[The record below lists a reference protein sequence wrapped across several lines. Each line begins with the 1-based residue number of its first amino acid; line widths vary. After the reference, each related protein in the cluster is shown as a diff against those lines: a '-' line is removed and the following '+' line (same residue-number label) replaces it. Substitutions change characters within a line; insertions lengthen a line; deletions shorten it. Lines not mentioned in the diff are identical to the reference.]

1 MNNLRPPPK
10 LTVSQFADQYRYLSS
25 EASAEAG
32 KWNTS
37 RAEFQREMMDTI
49 NNPDVEQIVIMS
61 SSQIG
66 KTELLLNMIAY
77 HIAFDPTSIL
87 MIQPTLQMAGTF
99 SKNRIS
105 PMIRDSA
112 ILTDKVQPARSRDSN
127 NTIYA
132 KSYKGGSLD
141 LVGSNSASSVS
152 SRPVRVLLCDEVDRY
167 SVMGTSEGDIIQ
179 LGKRR
184 TSNFYNRKIILTSTP
199 TIKGSSRIELAYE
212 QSDQRKYYVP
222 CQQCGHHQLLEWK
235 NVYWNEKDYKNAGYT
250 CESCGSFWSEAN
262 RLAAIKNGYWKA
274 DGEFN
279 GTAGFWINALYSPW
293 NTLGELAEL
302 FINSKSLPETLK
314 VFTNTVLAESWE
326 ETGEKIQ
333 ENELRE
339 RAESWG
345 KKLPDDVC
353 LLVAGVDT
361 QDDRVE
367 ATILGFTRSEEVYVI
382 DHHIIYGD
390 PSGAQIWED
399 LDDVL
404 LKKYKHPTGV
414 ELTVKST
421 CVDSGGHHTNSVYS
435 FCKTRMSRRVFA
447 IKGVGGKDRAMVG
460 RPSKNNV
467 GRVHLYPVGSDT
479 IKNHVYGRLKIEE
492 GPGQIH
498 FPKHLD
504 VEYFAQLTSE
514 ERVERFSRGIRKTEW
529 VQKRKRNE
537 AWDCLCYGY
546 AAFALLNVNLRI
558 LHEKIHR
565 AKPEEKKDKP
575 IRPQRRGGSWMEI

>member
-184 TSNFYNRKIILTSTP
+184 TSNFYNRKIIL
-199 TIKGSSRIELAYE
+199 K
-212 QSDQRKYYVP
+212 
-222 CQQCGHHQLLEWK
+222 
-235 NVYWNEKDYKNAGYT
+235 
-250 CESCGSFWSEAN
+250 
-262 RLAAIKNGYWKA
+262 
-274 DGEFN
+274 
-279 GTAGFWINALYSPW
+279 
-293 NTLGELAEL
+293 
-302 FINSKSLPETLK
+302 
-314 VFTNTVLAESWE
+314 
-326 ETGEKIQ
+326 
-333 ENELRE
+333 
-339 RAESWG
+339 
-345 KKLPDDVC
+345 
-353 LLVAGVDT
+353 
-361 QDDRVE
+361 
-367 ATILGFTRSEEVYVI
+367 
-382 DHHIIYGD
+382 
-390 PSGAQIWED
+390 
-399 LDDVL
+399 
-404 LKKYKHPTGV
+404 
-414 ELTVKST
+414 
-421 CVDSGGHHTNSVYS
+421 
-435 FCKTRMSRRVFA
+435 
-447 IKGVGGKDRAMVG
+447 
-460 RPSKNNV
+460 
-467 GRVHLYPVGSDT
+467 
-479 IKNHVYGRLKIEE
+479 
-492 GPGQIH
+492 
-498 FPKHLD
+498 
-504 VEYFAQLTSE
+504 
-514 ERVERFSRGIRKTEW
+514 
-529 VQKRKRNE
+529 
-537 AWDCLCYGY
+537 
-546 AAFALLNVNLRI
+546 
-558 LHEKIHR
+558 
-565 AKPEEKKDKP
+565 
-575 IRPQRRGGSWMEI
+575 